1 MIDTIKNQI
10 EQLDDP
16 DFQGIRN
23 WVLLDE
29 VKRRE
34 ALPARE
40 DAKVGLIKGLAD
52 QGEIT
57 RPEVA
62 TEEAAIN
69 GDGVVPAWVDPAGK
83 DHRAYM
89 AGEAVLDDGKI
100 YINRKSGLNLKRP
113 NSPDSGWELHNP
125 PKEDAPQPEPEAEA
139 PTDDQADDQAEDQAE
154 DPAHE
159 ETPGAP
165 AWREPQSKTDLYA
178 KGAEVTHQGA
188 QWRSTTDSN
197 RTEPGTD
204 DSWEKIEG

>member
-40 DAKVGLIKGLAD
+40 DAQVGLIKDLAE

-57 RPEVA
+57 RPESA

-69 GDGVVPAWVDPAGK
+69 GDGIVPPWVDPAGK
-83 DHRAYM
+83 AHRAYFVG
-89 AGEAVLDDGKI
+89 AAVLDDGKI
-100 YINRKSGLNLKRP
+100 YINRKAGLNYARP
-113 NSPDSGWELHNP
+113 SAPDSGWGLHNP
-125 PKEDAPQPEPEAEA
+125 PKEDAPQPEPEA
-139 PTDDQADDQAEDQAE
+139 PTDGEAEDQA
-154 DPAHE
+154 PE
-159 ETPGAP
+159 EAPGAP
-165 AWREPQSKTDLYA
+165 AWKEPQSKTDVYA
-178 KGAEVTHQGA
+178 VGAEVTHQGA

-197 RTEPGTD
+197 RAEPGTD
-204 DSWEKIEG
+204 DSWEKLEE

>member
-1 MIDTIKNQI
+1 MIDQIKTNIQ
-10 EQLDDP
+10 ELNDT
-16 DFQGIRN
+16 DFQALRS
-23 WVLLDE
+23 WVFTDE
-29 VKRRE
+29 LKRRE

-57 RPEVA
+57 RPESA

-69 GDGVVPAWVDPAGK
+69 GDGVVPQWADPAGK

-113 NSPDSGWELHNP
+113 NSPDSGWEVYNP

-139 PTDDQADDQAEDQAE
+139 PTDDQAEDQA
-154 DPAHE
+154 PE

-165 AWREPQSKTDLYA
+165 AWREPQSKTDLYNR
-178 KGAEVTHQGA
+178 GAEVSHNGA
-188 QWRSTTDSN
+188 QWRSTADGN
-197 RTEPGTD
+197 RAEPGAD

>member
-1 MIDTIKNQI
+1 MIDQIKTSIQKLNDQ
-10 EQLDDP
+10 
-16 DFQGIRN
+16 DFQNLRS
-23 WVLLDE
+23 WVFTDE

-40 DAKVGLIKGLAD
+40 DAQVGLIKDLAE

-83 DHRAYM
+83 AHRAYFVG
-89 AGEAVLDDGKI
+89 AAVLDDGKI
-100 YINRKSGLNLKRP
+100 YINRKGGLNFARP

-139 PTDDQADDQAEDQAE
+139 PTDDQA
-154 DPAHE
+154 PE

-165 AWREPQSKTDLYA
+165 AWREPQSKTDLYN

-188 QWRSTTDSN
+188 QWRSTVDGN
-197 RTEPGTD
+197 RAEPGAD
-204 DSWEKIEG
+204 DSWEKLEG

>member
-57 RPEVA
+57 RPESA

-69 GDGVVPAWVDPAGK
+69 GDGVIPQWVDPAGK

-113 NSPDSGWELHNP
+113 NTPDSGWELYNP
-125 PKEDAPQPEPEAEA
+125 PKEDAPQPEPEPDA
-139 PTDDQADDQAEDQAE
+139 PTDGEAEDQA
-154 DPAHE
+154 PE
-159 ETPGAP
+159 EAPGAP
-165 AWREPQSKTDLYA
+165 TWREPQSKTDLYSKDA
-178 KGAEVTHQGA
+178 VVSHGGA
-188 QWRSTTDSN
+188 QWRSTVDGN
-197 RTEPGTD
+197 RAEPGTD
-204 DSWEKIEG
+204 ASWEKVEG

>member
-10 EQLDDP
+10 QNLNDTDV
-16 DFQGIRN
+16 QTLRS
-23 WVLLDE
+23 WVFIDE

-40 DAKVGLIKGLAD
+40 DAQVGLIKDLAA

-57 RPEVA
+57 RPDSV
-62 TEEAAIN
+62 TEQEAIN

-83 DHRAYM
+83 SHRAYFV
-89 AGEAVLDDGKI
+89 GDAVLDDGQI
-100 YINRKSGLNLKRP
+100 YINRKPGLNFARP

-139 PTDDQADDQAEDQAE
+139 PTDGEAEEQA
-154 DPAHE
+154 PE

-165 AWREPQSKTDLYA
+165 AWREPQSKTGLYNR
-178 KGAEVTHQGA
+178 GAEVSHNGA
-188 QWRSTTDSN
+188 QWRSTADGN
-197 RTEPGTD
+197 RAEPGTD
-204 DSWEKIEG
+204 DSWEKLEE

>member
-1 MIDTIKNQI
+1 MIDQIKSQI

-40 DAKVGLIKGLAD
+40 DAQVGLIKDLAE

-69 GDGVVPAWVDPAGK
+69 GDGVVPTWVNPAGK
-83 DHRAYM
+83 AHRAYFVG
-89 AGEAVLDDGKI
+89 AAVLDDGQI
-100 YINRKSGLNLKRP
+100 YINRKQGLNFARP
-113 NSPDSGWELHNP
+113 NTPDSGWELHNP

-139 PTDDQADDQAEDQAE
+139 PTDGQAEDQA
-154 DPAHE
+154 PE
-159 ETPGAP
+159 EAPGAST
-165 AWREPQSKTDLYA
+165 WREPQSKTDLYG

-188 QWRSTTDSN
+188 QWRSTVDGN
-197 RTEPGTD
+197 RAEPGTD
-204 DSWEKIEG
+204 DSWEKVEG

>member
-1 MIDTIKNQI
+1 MIDTIKSQI
-10 EQLDDP
+10 EQLNDP

-40 DAKVGLIKGLAD
+40 DAQVGLIKDLAD

-57 RPEVA
+57 RPESA

-83 DHRAYM
+83 AHRAYFVG
-89 AGEAVLDDGKI
+89 AAVLDDGQI
-100 YINRKSGLNLKRP
+100 YINRKGGLNFARP

-125 PKEDAPQPEPEAEA
+125 PKEDAPQPEPEA
-139 PTDDQADDQAEDQAE
+139 PTDDQADDQAEDQA
-154 DPAHE
+154 PE
-159 ETPGAP
+159 EVPGAST
-165 AWREPQSKTDLYA
+165 WREPQSKTDLYG

-188 QWRSTTDSN
+188 QWRSTTDGN
-197 RTEPGTD
+197 RVEPGTD

>member
-1 MIDTIKNQI
+1 MIDQIKSQI
-10 EQLDDP
+10 EQLEEP
-16 DFQGIRN
+16 DFQGLRN
-23 WVLLDE
+23 WVLFDE

-40 DAKVGLIKGLAD
+40 DAQVGLIKDLAE

-69 GDGVVPAWVDPAGK
+69 GDGIVPPWVDPAGK
-83 DHRAYM
+83 AHKAYFVG
-89 AGEAVLDDGKI
+89 AAVLDDGRI
-100 YINRKSGLNLKRP
+100 YINRKNGLNYTRP
-113 NSPDSGWELHNP
+113 SAQDSGWELYNP
-125 PKEDAPQPEPEAEA
+125 PKEDAPQPEPEA
-139 PTDDQADDQAEDQAE
+139 PTDGEAEDQA
-154 DPAHE
+154 PE
-159 ETPGAP
+159 EAPGAP

-188 QWRSTTDSN
+188 QWRSTTDGN

-204 DSWEKIEG
+204 TSWEKIEG

>member
-1 MIDTIKNQI
+1 MIDQIKSQI
-10 EQLDDP
+10 EQLEEQ
-16 DFQGIRN
+16 DFQVLRN
-23 WVLLDE
+23 WVLFDE

-40 DAKVGLIKGLAD
+40 DAQVGLIKDLAE

-69 GDGVVPAWVDPAGK
+69 GDGIVPPWVDPAGK
-83 DHRAYM
+83 AHKAYFVG
-89 AGEAVLDDGKI
+89 AAVLDDGRI
-100 YINRKSGLNLKRP
+100 YINRKNGLNYTRP
-113 NSPDSGWELHNP
+113 SAQDSGWELYNP
-125 PKEDAPQPEPEAEA
+125 PKEDAPQPEPEA
-139 PTDDQADDQAEDQAE
+139 PTDGEAEDQA
-154 DPAHE
+154 PE
-159 ETPGAP
+159 EAPGAP

-188 QWRSTTDSN
+188 QWRSTTDGN

-204 DSWEKIEG
+204 TSWEKIEG

>member
-1 MIDTIKNQI
+1 MIDQIKTQI
-10 EQLDDP
+10 EQLNET
-16 DFQGIRN
+16 DFQKLRY
-23 WVLLDE
+23 WVFHDE

-40 DAKVGLIKGLAD
+40 DAKVGLIKDLAE

-57 RPEVA
+57 RPESA

-89 AGEAVLDDGKI
+89 EGEAVLDDGKI

-113 NSPDSGWELHNP
+113 NTPDSGWELHNP
-125 PKEDAPQPEPEAEA
+125 PKEDEADTAPESVEPEA
-139 PTDDQADDQAEDQAE
+139 TDDAPAD
-154 DPAHE
+154 

-165 AWREPQSKTDLYA
+165 AWREPQSKTDVYA
-178 KGAEVTHQGA
+178 TGAEVSHNGER
-188 QWRSTTDSN
+188 WRSLVDNN
-197 RTEPGTD
+197 RSEPGTD
-204 DSWEKIEG
+204 DSWRKLTLPA

>member
-1 MIDTIKNQI
+1 MLDQIKNQI

-16 DFQGIRN
+16 DFQSIRN

-40 DAKVGLIKGLAD
+40 DAQVGLIKDLAD

-57 RPEVA
+57 RPESA
-62 TEEAAIN
+62 TEQDAIN

-83 DHRAYM
+83 AHRAYFV
-89 AGEAVLDDGKI
+89 GDAVLDDGKI
-100 YINRKSGLNLKRP
+100 YINRKDGLNFARP

-139 PTDDQADDQAEDQAE
+139 PTDGEAEEQA
-154 DPAHE
+154 PE

-165 AWREPQSKTDLYA
+165 AWREPQSKTDLYN
-178 KGAEVTHQGA
+178 KGAEVSHGGA

-197 RTEPGTD
+197 RAVPGTD
-204 DSWEKIEG
+204 DSWEKTSE